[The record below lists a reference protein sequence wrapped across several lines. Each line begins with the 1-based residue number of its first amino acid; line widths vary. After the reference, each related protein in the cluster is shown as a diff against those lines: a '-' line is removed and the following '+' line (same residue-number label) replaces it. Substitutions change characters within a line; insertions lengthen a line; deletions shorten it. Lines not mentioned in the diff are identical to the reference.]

1 MDQVMVDLETLG
13 NGSNAVIIAIGAV
26 EFEATSSK
34 LGREFYCVVDG
45 QSCVDAGMKVDV
57 STVMWWMKQ
66 DTAARA
72 AFNNAGEPLP
82 YALQSFAA
90 WLPTGAC
97 VWGNGATFDNV
108 ILSNA
113 YRAIGLPQPWPFWGD
128 RCYRTLKSLDAILGP
143 EFAAPPLVRGGTYH
157 NALDD
162 ARTQALH
169 LWEIVQ
175 SIRGHL
181 APQT

>member
-26 EFEATSSK
+26 EFEATSGK

-113 YRAIGLPQPWPFWGD
+113 YRAIDLPQPWPFWGD
-128 RCYRTLKSLDAILGP
+128 RCYRTLKNLFP
-143 EFAAPPLVRGGTYH
+143 EVPLARTGAHH

-162 ARTQALH
+162 AKSQALH
-169 LWEIVQ
+169 AIALLQKLE
-175 SIRGHL
+175 
-181 APQT
+181 A